1 MPRKMIVRPHDRGS
15 DKNDEFVL
23 EEAPADSE
31 AQLQGILRSHPDLV
45 PMEDFDL
52 EGPLLIVGKETW
64 LVSGAVDLMGV
75 AKSGELV
82 LVEFKTGPKNP
93 DFRHA
98 LAQLL
103 DYGSDLWGKSIEQF
117 ERLAVTYFASAHCE
131 DSRYKN
137 TTSLHEGAKVAWSGI
152 TQEKWEEAR
161 DKLAQQLRDGE
172 MRYVLAAQRF
182 TPSMEREIHYMNHL
196 SKGARFYAAEL
207 VRFLGK
213 DREGQVKEAFE
224 CRVVVR
230 PERGGSTPGDRTNR
244 TKLLEAVSED
254 RYREALER
262 LLDDAEDR
270 GFTFYWGAVGVS
282 IRLKTPW
289 QATPVSIAWLFP
301 PRKAGFRGL
310 TDFTLGYDQSI
321 VNAGPDG
328 VVPPSEPAFR
338 KYEEQASL
346 LTGAKEVPAVGIE
359 GWRIPPEHLPN
370 SIDKVREAWT
380 TLVKSVE
387 ES

>member
-137 TTSLHEGAKVAWSGI
+137 TTSLHEGAKVA
-152 TQEKWEEAR
+152 
-161 DKLAQQLRDGE
+161 
-172 MRYVLAAQRF
+172 
-182 TPSMEREIHYMNHL
+182 
-196 SKGARFYAAEL
+196 
-207 VRFLGK
+207 
-213 DREGQVKEAFE
+213 
-224 CRVVVR
+224 
-230 PERGGSTPGDRTNR
+230 
-244 TKLLEAVSED
+244 
-254 RYREALER
+254 
-262 LLDDAEDR
+262 
-270 GFTFYWGAVGVS
+270 
-282 IRLKTPW
+282 
-289 QATPVSIAWLFP
+289 
-301 PRKAGFRGL
+301 
-310 TDFTLGYDQSI
+310 
-321 VNAGPDG
+321 
-328 VVPPSEPAFR
+328 
-338 KYEEQASL
+338 
-346 LTGAKEVPAVGIE
+346 
-359 GWRIPPEHLPN
+359 
-370 SIDKVREAWT
+370 
-380 TLVKSVE
+380 
-387 ES
+387 